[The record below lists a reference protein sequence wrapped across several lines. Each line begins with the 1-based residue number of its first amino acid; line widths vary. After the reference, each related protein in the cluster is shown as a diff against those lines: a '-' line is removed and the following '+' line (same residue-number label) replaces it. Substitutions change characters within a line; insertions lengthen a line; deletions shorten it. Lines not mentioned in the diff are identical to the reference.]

1 MLKFLVQSNAIVR
14 CDSETVISGS
24 SLYPQ
29 AKFAFSSDWK
39 GLNKLVQFTNLTS
52 KVTISVT
59 LPSDGILRIPAEM
72 AAEEGSFTLAVQG
85 RDDQG
90 GIIAVTPELAPPIEV
105 TTGGIRDGSAPGIPT
120 ADIYARFVSQLEENN
135 QKIQQLLDDADE
147 GRFIGPQGP
156 QGVPGPQG
164 AIGPQGAQGNP
175 GPTGPQGEPGTDG
188 ISPTVTVREI
198 TGGHQLTIT
207 DRYGDK
213 TVNVMDGT
221 SDGVPDSGWISA
233 TTVSGSPVKY
243 RKVGNEVTWW
253 LQQAYSIGADAM
265 ATFYTLPVGYRPTDL
280 VVLTAGDRYGN
291 SFVVNVFSDGRMQ
304 VAGTTGDYKSKGGGM
319 MLKFLI

>member
-1 MLKFLVQSNAIVR
+1 MATRIDLGS
-14 CDSETVISGS
+14 VIG
-24 SLYPQ
+24 PQ
-29 AKFAFSSDWK
+29 
-39 GLNKLVQFTNLTS
+39 
-52 KVTISVT
+52 
-59 LPSDGILRIPAEM
+59 
-72 AAEEGSFTLAVQG
+72 
-85 RDDQG
+85 
-90 GIIAVTPELAPPIEV
+90 
-105 TTGGIRDGSAPGIPT
+105 
-120 ADIYARFVSQLEENN
+120 
-135 QKIQQLLDDADE
+135 
-147 GRFIGPQGP
+147 GPQGP